1 MADNPVLNRVSGFA
15 AQPMTRQISLLA
27 GFAASIALAV
37 GLVNWASTPSYE
49 PVYGA
54 MAPADTAKAIDVLQ
68 TSGITYRIEQGTGL
82 LEVPYDDVLQARMA
96 LASEGFPRNGDGVG
110 FESLYD
116 EQQMGLSSFMEQAR
130 YHRAV
135 EAELARTISAMD
147 SVSGARVHL
156 AIAKQSAFIR
166 RGNESTASV
175 MVSLLPGVRLSERQ
189 LAGVIHLVASSVPNL
204 DSDDVSV
211 VDQAGKLISNQ
222 GEDSDFG
229 YTSEQFRLAQQFEN
243 SLSDRI
249 VRILEPILGVGS
261 VRAQVTADMDFTR
274 IESTNEIYDPTTV
287 LRSEQTTQDITNR
300 GPGGEQPGALLPQP
314 PQQGALAAAAAV
326 NVEAPANNLPDR
338 ESTKETRN
346 YEVNKTISHTR
357 RVPGTIQKLS
367 VAVVVDYVLDDNG
380 DRVALDQGR
389 VDQITLLVQEAIG
402 FSVERGDTV
411 QVINSPFI
419 APDPMEPIPEPG
431 FLEQAWVWEL
441 GRALLAIAAVLL
453 LIFTVLRPVIRYST
467 SYTPPVPVSPS
478 RLESAMADASQDQDD
493 LSLPGPVTA
502 STEPPKP
509 NYQQSVA
516 MARNTAVEQPARA
529 AYVVKNWIA
538 ADG

>member
-1 MADNPVLNRVSGFA
+1 MADNPVLDRVSGFA
-15 AQPMTRQISLLA
+15 AQPVTRQVSLLA
-27 GFAASIALAV
+27 GFAASIALAIGV
-37 GLVNWASTPSYE
+37 VNWASTPSYE

-54 MAPADTAKAIDVLQ
+54 MSPADNATAINVLQ
-68 TSGITYRIEQGTGL
+68 TSGIKYRMEPGTGL

-96 LASEGFPRNGDGVG
+96 LASEGFPRNGGGIG
-110 FESLYD
+110 FESLYE

-156 AIAKQSAFIR
+156 AIAKQSAFMR
-166 RGNESTASV
+166 RGNEPSASV

-189 LAGVIHLVASSVPNL
+189 LSGIIHLVASSIPNL
-204 DSDDVSV
+204 DSDRVSV
-211 VDQAGKLISNQ
+211 VDQAGKLLSSQ

-229 YTSEQFRLAQQFEN
+229 YTAEQFRLAQQFEN
-243 SLSDRI
+243 SLNDRI
-249 VRILEPILGVGS
+249 MAILEPILGVGA

-274 IESTNEIYDPTTV
+274 VESTNEIYDPTTV

-300 GPGGEQPGALLPQP
+300 GAGTGQAPGALVAQP
-314 PQQGALAAAAAV
+314 PQQGALAV
-326 NVEAPANNLPDR
+326 NQDPPAPVDNIPDR

-380 DRVALDQGR
+380 ERIALDQAR
-389 VDQITLLVQEAIG
+389 IDQITALVREAIG
-402 FSVERGDTV
+402 FSAERGDTV
-411 QVINSPFI
+411 QIINSPFI
-419 APDPMEPIPEPG
+419 APDPIEPIPEPG
-431 FLEQAWVWEL
+431 FFEQAWVWEL
-441 GRALLAIAAVLL
+441 GRGLLAALAVLA
-453 LIFTVLRPVIRYST
+453 LIFTVLRPMIRYST
-467 SYTPPVPVSPS
+467 SYTPPAPAAPS
-478 RLESAMADASQDQDD
+478 RLENAMAESGSDQDT
-493 LSLPGPVTA
+493 LSLGGPAAPVTP
-502 STEPPKP
+502 SKP
-509 NYQQSVA
+509 NYHQSVA
-516 MARNTAVEQPARA
+516 MARNTAVEQPVRA

>member
-1 MADNPVLNRVSGFA
+1 MADNPVLDRVSGFA
-15 AQPMTRQISLLA
+15 AQPVTRQVSLLA
-27 GFAASIALAV
+27 GFAASIALAIGV
-37 GLVNWASTPSYE
+37 VNWASTPSFE

-54 MAPADTAKAIDVLQ
+54 MSPADNATAITVLQ
-68 TSGITYRIEQGTGL
+68 TSGIKYRMEPGTGL

-96 LASEGFPRNGDGVG
+96 LASEGFPRNGGGIG
-110 FESLYD
+110 FESLYE

-156 AIAKQSAFIR
+156 AIAKQSAFMR
-166 RGNESTASV
+166 RGNEPSASV

-189 LAGVIHLVASSVPNL
+189 LSGIIHLVASSIPNL
-204 DSDDVSV
+204 DSERVSV
-211 VDQAGKLISNQ
+211 VDQAGKLLSSQ

-243 SLSDRI
+243 SLNDRI
-249 VRILEPILGVGS
+249 MAILEPILGVGA

-300 GPGGEQPGALLPQP
+300 GAGAGQAPGALVAQP
-314 PQQGALAAAAAV
+314 PQQGALAVNQDPAAPV
-326 NVEAPANNLPDR
+326 DNIPDR

-367 VAVVVDYVLDDNG
+367 VAVVVDYVLNDNG
-380 DRVALDQGR
+380 ERIALDQAR
-389 VDQITLLVQEAIG
+389 IDQITALVREAIG
-402 FSVERGDTV
+402 FSAERGDTV
-411 QVINSPFI
+411 QIINSPFI
-419 APDPMEPIPEPG
+419 APDPIEPIPEPG
-431 FLEQAWVWEL
+431 LFEQAWVWEL
-441 GRALLAIAAVLL
+441 GRGLLAALAVLA
-453 LIFTVLRPVIRYST
+453 LIFTVLRPMIRYST
-467 SYTPPVPVSPS
+467 SYTPPVPQTDL
-478 RLESAMADASQDQDD
+478 RLENAMAEATAGSQPAA
-493 LSLPGPVTA
+493 LSGPGDV
-502 STEPPKP
+502 PPP
-509 NYQQSVA
+509 PRRNYQQSVA
-516 MARNTAVEQPARA
+516 MARNTAVEQPVRA

-538 ADG
+538 TDG

>member
-1 MADNPVLNRVSGFA
+1 MADNPVLDRVSGFA
-15 AQPMTRQISLLA
+15 AQPVTRQVSLLA
-27 GFAASIALAV
+27 GFAASIALAIGV
-37 GLVNWASTPSYE
+37 VNWASTPSYE

-54 MAPADTAKAIDVLQ
+54 MSPADNATAITVLQ
-68 TSGITYRIEQGTGL
+68 TSGIKYRMEPGTGL

-96 LASEGFPRNGDGVG
+96 LASEGFPRNGGGIG
-110 FESLYD
+110 FESLYE

-156 AIAKQSAFIR
+156 AIAKQSAFMR
-166 RGNESTASV
+166 RGNEPSASV

-189 LAGVIHLVASSVPNL
+189 LSGIIHLVASSIPNL
-204 DSDDVSV
+204 DSDRVSV
-211 VDQAGKLISNQ
+211 VDQAGKLLSSQ

-229 YTSEQFRLAQQFEN
+229 YTAEQFRLAQQFEN
-243 SLSDRI
+243 SLNDRI
-249 VRILEPILGVGS
+249 MAILEPILGVGA

-274 IESTNEIYDPTTV
+274 VESTNEIYDPTTV

-300 GPGGEQPGALLPQP
+300 GAGAGQAPGALVAQP
-314 PQQGALAAAAAV
+314 PQQGALAVNQDPAAPV
-326 NVEAPANNLPDR
+326 DNIPDR

-357 RVPGTIQKLS
+357 RVPGTIQRLS

-380 DRVALDQGR
+380 ERIALDQAR
-389 VDQITLLVQEAIG
+389 IDQITALVREAIG
-402 FSVERGDTV
+402 FSAERGDTV
-411 QVINSPFI
+411 QIINSPFI
-419 APDPMEPIPEPG
+419 APDPIEPIPEPG
-431 FLEQAWVWEL
+431 LFEQAWVWEL
-441 GRALLAIAAVLL
+441 GRGLLAALAVLA
-453 LIFTVLRPVIRYST
+453 LIFTVLRPMIRYST
-467 SYTPPVPVSPS
+467 SYTPPVPQTDL
-478 RLESAMADASQDQDD
+478 RLENAMAEATAASQPAA
-493 LSLPGPVTA
+493 LSGPGDV
-502 STEPPKP
+502 PPP
-509 NYQQSVA
+509 PRRNYQQSVA
-516 MARNTAVEQPARA
+516 MARNTAVEQPVRA

>member
-1 MADNPVLNRVSGFA
+1 MADNPILDRVSGFA
-15 AQPMTRQISLLA
+15 AQPVTRQVSLLA
-27 GFAASIALAV
+27 GFAASIALAIGV
-37 GLVNWASTPSYE
+37 VNWASTPSYE

-54 MAPADTAKAIDVLQ
+54 MSPADNATAINVLQ
-68 TSGITYRIEQGTGL
+68 TSGIKYRMEPGTGL

-96 LASEGFPRNGDGVG
+96 LASEGFPRNGGGIG
-110 FESLYD
+110 FESLYE

-156 AIAKQSAFIR
+156 AIAKQSAFMR
-166 RGNESTASV
+166 RGNEPSASV

-189 LAGVIHLVASSVPNL
+189 LSGIIHLVASSIPNL
-204 DSDDVSV
+204 DSDRVSV
-211 VDQAGKLISNQ
+211 VDQAGKLLSSQ

-229 YTSEQFRLAQQFEN
+229 YTAEQFRLAQQFEN
-243 SLSDRI
+243 SLNDRI
-249 VRILEPILGVGS
+249 MAILEPILGVGA

-274 IESTNEIYDPTTV
+274 VESTNEIYDPTTV

-300 GPGGEQPGALLPQP
+300 GLGGGQAPGALVAQP
-314 PQQGALAAAAAV
+314 PQQGALAVNQDPAAPV
-326 NVEAPANNLPDR
+326 GNIPDR

-380 DRVALDQGR
+380 DRIALDQAR
-389 VDQITLLVQEAIG
+389 IDQITALVREAIG
-402 FSVERGDTV
+402 FSAERGDTV
-411 QVINSPFI
+411 QIINSPFI
-419 APDPMEPIPEPG
+419 APDPIEPIPEPG
-431 FLEQAWVWEL
+431 IFEQAWVWEV
-441 GRALLAIAAVLL
+441 GRGLLAALAVLA
-453 LIFTVLRPVIRYST
+453 LIFTVLRPMIRYST
-467 SYTPPVPVSPS
+467 SYTPPAPAAAS
-478 RLESAMADASQDQDD
+478 RLENVMSEVGSEQNAAT
-493 LSLPGPVTA
+493 LPGPSTPA
-502 STEPPKP
+502 SPSQP
-509 NYQQSVA
+509 NYHQSVA
-516 MARNTAVEQPARA
+516 MARNTAVEQPVRA